1 LLGRVLLFKLLDKN
15 LILIIM
21 ALSVLLPI
29 DQVVA
34 NDINNKVFVNFDT
47 RKVELSPYV
56 EILVDDTNSLTIDDI
71 INKEGQYKFESVTEI
86 GNSFGF
92 SNASYWVRLSV
103 ELDNSFNDT
112 LLLQLDHP
120 SIDNVAFFCS
130 DGKGGFETRV
140 TGEYLPHATREID
153 NRVYLFHLSQQSGE
167 IATYY
172 LQLQTEGSM
181 QIPLTLWASTAY
193 IEHIDTSNIFLGIYY
208 GIMLLLI
215 AISLASF
222 VNTRDKLFLWYVFY
236 LISYLLFQL
245 SMNGFAYQYLW
256 PELPQWS
263 SRITAVSAGFVGI
276 SALAFSGVFLQIWG
290 DKHPYIK
297 RLYFLLIIVNVIAIV
312 MGLFGDY
319 SSSVQLLT
327 FLGMLMFP
335 VIFIAAMASM
345 LSGYKPARYFF
356 AAWTIYL
363 IGVFIQGLLL
373 LGMLP
378 HMFLTLYA
386 MQIGSMIEIVL
397 LGYALMMKIDL
408 LRMDKNFAQAE
419 ANKYLNQLNE
429 ELGSL
434 VDERTQELQVKNIQ
448 LSKLV
453 SLDSMTGLLN
463 HNASIDLLN
472 RLRHAVLR
480 YDNDLAV
487 IMLDIDFFK
496 SINDQFG
503 HPAGDKVIISI
514 ANILKETIRD
524 SDGAGRYGGEEFIL
538 ILPETNIN
546 AAKELAERIRQD
558 ILQLDLDEID
568 NKKVTSSFGLA
579 VFEANSPESNLIDQ
593 ADSALYKAKE
603 AGRNCIKV
611 FESVS

>member
-1 LLGRVLLFKLLDKN
+1 LLFKLLDKN

>member
-1 LLGRVLLFKLLDKN
+1 MLFKLLDKN